1 MHYTGLQ
8 CCEPRCKSL
17 LGSHAVREGK
27 DFGILRD
34 IECADSLNSRSR
46 YHRCHSKEITVTQDI
61 TGLGCC
67 EGKGCLKMAE
77 SLGSAFLCNI
87 HHVFRCIQ
95 NSTYSHHSH
104 STLSMPKVTHDC
116 LAEPQGVCHFCFW
129 EPFQAVP
136 NPQQP
141 IRGADGSSVPGCH
154 WCHWW
159 RVQKW
164 RTFAK
169 TSGYTPNPWECW
181 EVYKDYKGERGF
193 HLTKFPVVAGGYC
206 WFMLISYPKV

>member
-1 MHYTGLQ
+1 MPYTGLQ

-17 LGSHAVREGK
+17 LGSHAVREGN
-27 DFGILRD
+27 DSGILRD
-34 IECADSLNSRSR
+34 IECGDSLNSRSNPR
-46 YHRCHSKEITVTQDI
+46 YHRCHSKEITMTQDI

-87 HHVFRCIQ
+87 HHVFRMFISFSF
-95 NSTYSHHSH
+95 NSFKLFQCQRLRIFY
-104 STLSMPKVTHDC
+104 
-116 LAEPQGVCHFCFW
+116 LAERSQWRV
-129 EPFQAVP
+129 PFLLLRAVP
-136 NPQQP
+136 NSQQP

-159 RVQKW
+159 GWVQKW

-169 TSGYTPNPWECW
+169 TSGYTPNPWERW
-181 EVYKDYKGERGF
+181 ERWF
-193 HLTKFPVVAGGYC
+193 HLTNFPVVAGGIVDLC
-206 WFMLISYPKV
+206 WFHTPNYKFW